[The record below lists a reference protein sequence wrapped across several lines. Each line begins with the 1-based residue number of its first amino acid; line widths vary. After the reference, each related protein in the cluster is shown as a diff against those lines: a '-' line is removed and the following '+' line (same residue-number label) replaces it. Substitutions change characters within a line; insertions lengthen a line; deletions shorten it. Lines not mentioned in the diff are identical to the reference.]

1 MFHAIDPNQPI
12 SDVRTMDQVMVETVG
27 RARFNTVLL
36 GLFAAL
42 ATLLAT
48 AGIFGVMNYSVT
60 LRTREIGLRMALG
73 GPRKQVLM
81 LILKQGLLLTL
92 DRHQHRPGRAL
103 ALTRLMS
110 GLLFGVGSTDPAT
123 FTAIVLL
130 LTAVSLIACYIPAR
144 RATRVDPLIALR
156 YE

>member
-1 MFHAIDPNQPI
+1 
-12 SDVRTMDQVMVETVG
+12 
-27 RARFNTVLL
+27 
-36 GLFAAL
+36 
-42 ATLLAT
+42 
-48 AGIFGVMNYSVT
+48 MNYSVT

-73 GPRKQVLM
+73 APRKKVLM

-92 DRHQHRPGRAL
+92 IGIGIGLLAAL

-123 FTAIVLL
+123 FAAIVLL

-156 YE
+156 YK